1 MILFKNIRYKNFLS
15 SGNSFTEIPLNQTNN
30 TLIVGQNGA
39 GKSSVLDALCFSLF
53 NKPFRK
59 INKNQLINSINEKDC
74 VTEVEFVLNGVEYK
88 VIRGMKPN
96 IFEIYLNGNKLNED
110 ASAVDQQKMLEQ
122 NILKLNYK
130 SFTQIVILGSASF
143 VPFMQLPSAHR
154 REVIED
160 LLDIKIFSAM
170 SEIIKSKSK
179 EFRERIKTLEIKK
192 EGAADKIL
200 MQSNFIR
207 DLEEKGQQ
215 QIKNKENKIQELI
228 SEVDTWQSDVENLL
242 KLSEQKLSDV
252 EQFSTASDAI
262 KKLGNYKATMLNR
275 KNTFEEENKF
285 FEENAQCPTCTQH
298 IEEDFRL
305 KKVIEIKESVQKI
318 SDGIF
323 EIEEAI
329 AKEEERENNFICL
342 EKEINKIQNNIS
354 QNNIRISNANKQQK
368 ELQNEIEEI
377 LHNLENRNSETIKL
391 KEYKEKLRD
400 ILSELDEIKDNGDY
414 YSQLGYLLK
423 DDGVKSNIIRK
434 YLPLINQQVNKYL
447 ELMDFYINFSLDEE
461 FNEKIQTPI
470 HESFSYSSFSEGEK
484 MRIDLALLFTWREIA
499 KMKNSVV
506 TNLLIMDEVFDSSL
520 DGLGT
525 DEFMKIIKFIVKD
538 ANIFII
544 SHKNELHDKF
554 EKVLEFE
561 KVKGFSKLKA

>member
-215 QIKNKENKIQELI
+215 QIKNKENKIQELVT
-228 SEVDTWQSDVENLL
+228 EVDTWQSDVENLL

-305 KKVIEIKESVQKI
+305 KKVNEIKESVQKI

-329 AKEEERENNFICL
+329 SKEEERENNFISL

-470 HESFSYSSFSEGEK
+470 HESFSYPSFSEGEK

>member
-1 MILFKNIRYKNFLS
+1 MILFKQIRYKNFLS

-30 TLIVGQNGA
+30 TLIVGQNGS

-74 VTEVEFVLNGVEYK
+74 VTEVEFSLNGIEYK

-207 DLEEKGQQ
+207 DLEEKGQH
-215 QIKNKENKIQELI
+215 QIKNKQNKIQELL

-242 KLSEQKLSDV
+242 ETSEQKSV
-252 EQFSTASDAI
+252 KIEEFTKASDAI
-262 KKLGNYKATMLNR
+262 RKLGNYKATMLNR
-275 KNTFEEENKF
+275 KNTCEEENKF
-285 FEENAQCPTCTQH
+285 FEDHAQCPTCTQH

-305 KKVIEIKESVQKI
+305 KKVIEIKESIQKI
-318 SDGIF
+318 SDGII
-323 EIEEAI
+323 EIEEALE
-329 AKEEERENNFICL
+329 KEEERESNFIEF
-342 EKEINKIQNNIS
+342 EKEINKIQNKIS
-354 QNNIRISNANKQQK
+354 HNNIRISNANKQQK
-368 ELQNEIEEI
+368 ELQIEIEEI
-377 LHNLENRNSETIKL
+377 LHNLENKNSETIKL
-391 KEYKEKLRD
+391 KEYKEKLKD
-400 ILSELDEIKDNGDY
+400 ILSELDDIKDNGDY
-414 YSQLGYLLK
+414 YSQLGHLLK

-447 ELMDFYINFSLDEE
+447 ELMDFYINFSLDDE

-470 HESFSYSSFSEGEK
+470 HESFSYPSFSEGEK

>member
-1 MILFKNIRYKNFLS
+1 MILFKQIRYKNFLS

-179 EFRERIKTLEIKK
+179 EFRERIRTLEIKK

-228 SEVDTWQSDVENLL
+228 SEVDTWQFDVENLL